1 MSGGAVGGEMIL
13 ATVMEG
19 GGNGNKD
26 EFLYLAVGTVR
37 DGVKDDTIILFI
49 LYTSKYN
56 WETSDFNILYFRN
69 SRALSFINHQ
79 DIFILYHASSCLF
92 RSLPLLSS
100 QWILYIVHEIIFPI
114 RTAAAPRN
122 T

>member
-26 EFLYLAVGTVR
+26 EFLYLAVGTVT
-37 DGVKDDTIILFI
+37 DGVKDDTTILFI

-69 SRALSFINHQ
+69 SRALSFTNLISRH
-79 DIFILYHASSCLF
+79 LH
-92 RSLPLLSS
+92 SLS
-100 QWILYIVHEIIFPI
+100 
-114 RTAAAPRN
+114 
-122 T
+122 